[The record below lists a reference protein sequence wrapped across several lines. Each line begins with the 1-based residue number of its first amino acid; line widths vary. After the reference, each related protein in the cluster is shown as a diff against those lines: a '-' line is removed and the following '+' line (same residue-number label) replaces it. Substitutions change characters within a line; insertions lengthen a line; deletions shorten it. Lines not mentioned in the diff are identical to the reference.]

1 MEAETPSEQA
11 TKSPS
16 FSHGFLVVTCVSKSS
31 VQPVLSLLIAQDS
44 KKQTLPN
51 IGISFPKMNSV
62 VVKGQAPILVLSVIE
77 QCRKWSLLNY
87 K

>member
-11 TKSPS
+11 TKSLS
-16 FSHGFLVVTCVSKSS
+16 FSHGFLVTCVSKSS

-62 VVKGQAPILVLSVIE
+62 IVKGQALILVLSVIE
-77 QCRKWSLLNY
+77 QYRKWSLLN
-87 K
+87 